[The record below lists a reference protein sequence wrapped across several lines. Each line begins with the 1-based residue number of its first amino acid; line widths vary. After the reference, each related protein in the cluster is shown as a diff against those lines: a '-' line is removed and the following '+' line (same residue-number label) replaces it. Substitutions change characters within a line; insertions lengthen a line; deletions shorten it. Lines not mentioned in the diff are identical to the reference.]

1 MKNSITP
8 TGIES
13 ATFRFVAQH
22 LTLCATAVQVMYE
35 NNVFNLLLVFMIEA
49 FGTKL
54 IKEMNLCPQD
64 IPRRC
69 DILLK
74 LWAFQT
80 EDGGPDVINDGF

>member
-1 MKNSITP
+1 
-8 TGIES
+8 
-13 ATFRFVAQH
+13 
-22 LTLCATAVQVMYE
+22 
-35 NNVFNLLLVFMIEA
+35 
-49 FGTKL
+49 
-54 IKEMNLCPQD
+54 MNLCPQD